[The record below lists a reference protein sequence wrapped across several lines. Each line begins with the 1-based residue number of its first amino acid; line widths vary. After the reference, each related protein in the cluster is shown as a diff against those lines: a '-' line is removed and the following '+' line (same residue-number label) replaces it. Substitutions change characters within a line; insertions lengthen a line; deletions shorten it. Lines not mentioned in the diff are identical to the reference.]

1 MRLAQ
6 LRNCLFELTLLGG
19 FLLPATSDA
28 SAQGSGSIG
37 GTVSDS
43 SGAIVYGAEISLVG
57 TTISTRSDDAGEF
70 RLGNIAEGLV
80 TIRVRRLG
88 FVSISIP
95 VQVTA
100 HDGSMHL
107 DVRLARAATA
117 LKPLLVQAKR
127 VDYTGRLSGYYRRLE
142 HESGG
147 TFITREQI
155 DRENPQMLTQ
165 MLSRVAGINSTRM
178 RAGGSG
184 VRMRGR
190 NCWPLVWLDGFP
202 MGAGEVDLDAFPP
215 SSIQG
220 IELYLGATGAPAR
233 YTALRDM
240 SSCGTILIW
249 SRGPD
254 TDPITSAS
262 RAPRDLEKL
271 VASLSVFT
279 ADQVDKAVQLD
290 PQHEIAVNYPPPLFA
305 ARIGGTVVAEFI
317 VDATGRVEDG
327 SLGIVASSNP
337 LFSDAVRQALQGAT
351 FTPAFRHGTAV
362 RQVVQQP
369 FEFNLTKPHPPGG

>member
-1 MRLAQ
+1 MRVAQ
-6 LRNCLFELTLLGG
+6 LRVCLFELTLLGG
-19 FLLPATSDA
+19 FLLPATSNA
-28 SAQGSGSIG
+28 GAQSSGSIG
-37 GTVSDS
+37 GVVSDS

-57 TTISTRSDDAGEF
+57 TTITTRSDDAGEF
-70 RLGNIAEGLV
+70 RLGNIPEGLA

-100 HDGSMHL
+100 REGPMHL
-107 DVRLARAATA
+107 EVRLARAATT

-127 VDYTGRLSGYYRRLE
+127 VDYTGRLSGYYQRLE
-142 HESGG
+142 HQSGG

-262 RAPRDLEKL
+262 RAPLDLEKL

-279 ADQVDKAVQLD
+279 ADQVDTAVQLD
-290 PQHEIAVNYPPPLFA
+290 PLHQIAVNYPPPLFA

-351 FTPAFRHGTAV
+351 FTPAFRHGSAV

>member
-1 MRLAQ
+1 
-6 LRNCLFELTLLGG
+6 
-19 FLLPATSDA
+19 
-28 SAQGSGSIG
+28 
-37 GTVSDS
+37 
-43 SGAIVYGAEISLVG
+43 
-57 TTISTRSDDAGEF
+57 
-70 RLGNIAEGLV
+70 
-80 TIRVRRLG
+80 
-88 FVSISIP
+88 
-95 VQVTA
+95 
-100 HDGSMHL
+100 
-107 DVRLARAATA
+107 
-117 LKPLLVQAKR
+117 
-127 VDYTGRLSGYYRRLE
+127 
-142 HESGG
+142 
-147 TFITREQI
+147 
-155 DRENPQMLTQ
+155 
-165 MLSRVAGINSTRM
+165 
-178 RAGGSG
+178 
-184 VRMRGR
+184 
-190 NCWPLVWLDGFP
+190 

-290 PQHEIAVNYPPPLFA
+290 PQHQIAVNYPAALFA
-305 ARIGGTVVAEFI
+305 ARVGGTVVAEFI

-351 FTPAFRHGTAV
+351 FTPAFRQGSAV

-369 FEFNLTKPHPPGG
+369 FEFNLNKPHPPGG

>member
-1 MRLAQ
+1 VR
-6 LRNCLFELTLLGG
+6 T
-19 FLLPATSDA
+19 
-28 SAQGSGSIG
+28 
-37 GTVSDS
+37 
-43 SGAIVYGAEISLVG
+43 
-57 TTISTRSDDAGEF
+57 DDAGEF
-70 RLGNIAEGLV
+70 HLGNVPQGLS

-88 FVSISIP
+88 FVSTSIP
-95 VQVTA
+95 VQMTAQGGTMHVEVT
-100 HDGSMHL
+100 
-107 DVRLARAATA
+107 LARAPTT
-117 LKPLLVQAKR
+117 LKPLFVQAKR
-127 VDYTGRLSGYYRRLE
+127 VDYTGRLSGYYQRLE
-142 HESGG
+142 HQSGG

-165 MLSRVAGINSTRM
+165 LLSRVAGINSTRM
-178 RAGGSG
+178 RGGGSG

-190 NCWPLVWLDGFP
+190 NCWPLVWLDGMQ

-220 IELYLGATGAPAR
+220 IELYLGGTSAPAR
-233 YTALRDM
+233 YTGLRDM

-254 TDPITSAS
+254 TYQTTSAS
-262 RAPRDLEKL
+262 SPRDLEKL

-290 PQHEIAVNYPPPLFA
+290 PQHEIAVNYPPSLFA

-351 FTPAFRHGTAV
+351 FTPAFRHGAAV

-369 FEFNLTKPHPPGG
+369 FEFNLTRPHPPGG

>member
-1 MRLAQ
+1 MLVAQ
-6 LRNCLFELTLLGG
+6 LRIRLFELTLLGG
-19 FLLPATSDA
+19 LLLPLTSA
-28 SAQGSGSIG
+28 AAAQGSGSVG
-37 GTVSDS
+37 GVVTDS
-43 SGAIVYGAEISLVG
+43 SGAIIYGAEVSLVG
-57 TTISTRSDDAGEF
+57 TTITVRTDDAGEF
-70 RLGNIAEGLV
+70 SLGNMPEGLS
-80 TIRVRRLG
+80 TIRIRRLG
-88 FVSISIP
+88 FLSASIP
-95 VQVTA
+95 VQMSA
-100 HDGSMHL
+100 HNGPIHL
-107 DVRLARAATA
+107 EVRLARAPTT

-127 VDYTGRLSGYYRRLE
+127 VDYTGRLSGYYQRLE
-142 HESGG
+142 HQSGG

-190 NCWPLVWLDGFP
+190 NCWPLVWLDGMP

-262 RAPRDLEKL
+262 RAPRDLDKL

-290 PQHEIAVNYPPPLFA
+290 PQHEIAVSYPPSLFA

-317 VDATGRVEDG
+317 VDATGKVEDG

-351 FTPAFRHGTAV
+351 FTPALLHGSAV

-369 FEFNLTKPHPPGG
+369 FEFNLNKPHPPGG